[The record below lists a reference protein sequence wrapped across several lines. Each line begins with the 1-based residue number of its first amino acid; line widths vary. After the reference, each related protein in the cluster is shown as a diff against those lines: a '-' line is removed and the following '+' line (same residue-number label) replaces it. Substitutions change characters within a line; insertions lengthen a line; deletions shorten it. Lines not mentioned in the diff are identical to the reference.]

1 MVNSLSSKL
10 QIGSPMASL
19 YLLGNKDHYTNLDF
33 KVIYW
38 KSYVAEVLKSWK
50 TESDGSHPRDPLPGD
65 RVVVVNGADGYV
77 GITNVDDYVHRPASL
92 KNLNLY
98 DFFQISERKKT
109 DTQAVEGIYG
119 VH

>member
-1 MVNSLSSKL
+1 L
-10 QIGSPMASL
+10 QIGGPMASL

-38 KSYVAEVLKSWK
+38 KSYVAEALKSWK
-50 TESDGSHPRDPLPGD
+50 TESDDSDDAADED

-92 KNLNLY
+92 MNLNLY
-98 DFFQISERKKT
+98 D
-109 DTQAVEGIYG
+109 
-119 VH
+119 